1 MAKTSK
7 PTNGDTMRASAL
19 ARKLNTLMGER
30 RMSRAAFA
38 DAAGISEATLSRTLA
53 GKGKMRESTLRYMEA
68 RLALPNMYFSTNIKN
83 PVPDDK
89 QCVLEVPEPEEPKHE
104 EPKPEPKPE
113 RPKRII
119 LSWKSVSGEEEETEI
134 VESPH
139 TFCGNLYTKTPK
151 GSLTLST
158 DKLIW
163 WSVEEV

>member
-7 PTNGDTMRASAL
+7 PTNGDTMRASAI
-19 ARKLNTLMGER
+19 ARKLNTLMAER
-30 RMSRAAFA
+30 KMSRAAFA

-83 PVPDDK
+83 PVPDDN
-89 QCVLEVPEPEEPKHE
+89 QCILE

-134 VESPH
+134 LESPH

-163 WSVEEV
+163 WSIEEV

>member
-19 ARKLNTLMGER
+19 ARKLNTLMQDR
-30 RMSRAAFA
+30 RMSRAVFA

-104 EPKPEPKPE
+104 EPKPE

-134 VESPH
+134 TEMPTVCFNGEVKAPI
-139 TFCGNLYTKTPK
+139 GK
-151 GSLTLST
+151 GRITLFV

>member
-1 MAKTSK
+1 MANNK

-38 DAAGISEATLSRTLA
+38 DAAGISESTLSRTLA

-83 PVPDDK
+83 PVPDDN
-89 QCVLEVPEPEEPKHE
+89 QCILE

-134 VESPH
+134 VERPMLGYGEVKA
-139 TFCGNLYTKTPK
+139 TTDKGRITLFC
-151 GSLTLST
+151 

-163 WSVEEV
+163 WSIEEV

>member
-1 MAKTSK
+1 MANK
-7 PTNGDTMRASAL
+7 PTNGDTMRASAI

-83 PVPDDK
+83 PVPDDN
-89 QCVLEVPEPEEPKHE
+89 QCILEEPKQ

-134 VESPH
+134 SERPTVCFNGEVKAP
-139 TFCGNLYTKTPK
+139 TDKGRITLFC
-151 GSLTLST
+151 

-163 WSVEEV
+163 WSIEEV

>member
-1 MAKTSK
+1 MANNK

-38 DAAGISEATLSRTLA
+38 DAAGISESTLSRTLA

-83 PVPDDK
+83 PVPDDN
-89 QCVLEVPEPEEPKHE
+89 QCILE

-134 VESPH
+134 SERPTVGFNGEVKAP
-139 TFCGNLYTKTPK
+139 TDKGRITLFC
-151 GSLTLST
+151 

-163 WSVEEV
+163 WSIEEV

>member
-1 MAKTSK
+1 MANNK
-7 PTNGDTMRASAL
+7 PTNGDTMRASAI

-83 PVPDDK
+83 PVPDDN
-89 QCVLEVPEPEEPKHE
+89 QCILEEPKQ
-104 EPKPEPKPE
+104 EPKPE

-134 VESPH
+134 SERPMLGYGEVKAP
-139 TFCGNLYTKTPK
+139 TDKGRITLFC
-151 GSLTLST
+151 

-163 WSVEEV
+163 WSIEEV